1 MKTEKL
7 REQIKIQ
14 LDHLPEEILKEA
26 YDFLLYIEQKHKKEM
41 EPLKDFGLN
50 LEAFEFWN
58 DKNETDYS
66 IEDIKEYHDE

>member
-58 DKNETDYS
+58 DKNEIDYS
-66 IEDIKEYHDE
+66 IEDTKEYKED